1 MAAKNPQVN
10 CFSTAGDSHSIVLN
24 QLRERGLA
32 AAAGGTDNVGY
43 FEWSAPT
50 DEISIENAA
59 FSNPGLG
66 ITIHP
71 DNIRAVFNDPPDV
84 VQTEVFESM
93 GSNNLQA
100 LLDQKSGKPV
110 AMNRLILM
118 MRTS

>member
-32 AAAGGTDNVGY
+32 AASGATDDVGY

-50 DEISIENAA
+50 EEISLENAA
-59 FSNPGLG
+59 FANPGLN

-84 VQTEVFESM
+84 VMTEVFHKVL
-93 GSNNLQA
+93 GLDK
-100 LLDQKSGKPV
+100 LLFG
-110 AMNRLILM
+110 L
-118 MRTS
+118 